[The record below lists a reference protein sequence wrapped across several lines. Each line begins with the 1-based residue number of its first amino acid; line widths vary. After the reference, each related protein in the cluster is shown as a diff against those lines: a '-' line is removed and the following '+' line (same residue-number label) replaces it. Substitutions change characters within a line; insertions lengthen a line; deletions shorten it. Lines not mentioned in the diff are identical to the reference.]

1 MTPAT
6 VSTGSS
12 PFGVTVDPSSRF
24 AYVPNAYDPNN
35 TVTQYTL
42 DSVTGLLTPNGEVA
56 AGNQPTSVAV
66 NPSSNAAY
74 VNRVDSTVS
83 EYGIDSSGN
92 LVPKNT
98 IATGQE
104 PFRIAVDPAGIFAY
118 VANETGSVSIYA
130 LNSNGSLTNVG
141 GNGNHDRQC
150 LIGGCDRNKEVA
162 GPCVIERCILR
173 SQRFG

>member
-1 MTPAT
+1 LTPITPAT
-6 VSTGSS
+6 ASTGSS
-12 PFGVTVDPSSRF
+12 PLGVTVDPSSRF

-42 DSVTGLLTPNGEVA
+42 DSVAGLLTPNGEVT

-74 VNRVDSTVS
+74 VVNRADSTVS

-92 LVPKNT
+92 LVLKNK

-104 PFRIAVDPAGIFAY
+104 PFRVALDPSGGFAH

-130 LNSNGSLTNVG
+130 INSNGSLTS
-141 GNGNHDRQC
+141 
-150 LIGGCDRNKEVA
+150 A
-162 GPCVIERCILR
+162 GTAITTGRPYRWL
-173 SQRFG
+173 

>member
-6 VSTGSS
+6 ASTGSS
-12 PFGVTVDPSSRF
+12 PLGVTVDPSSRF

-42 DSVTGLLTPNGEVA
+42 DSVAGLLTPNGEVT

-74 VNRVDSTVS
+74 VVNRADSTVS

-92 LVPKNT
+92 LVLKNT

-104 PFRIAVDPAGIFAY
+104 PFRIAVDPPA
-118 VANETGSVSIYA
+118 A
-130 LNSNGSLTNVG
+130 LLT
-141 GNGNHDRQC
+141 
-150 LIGGCDRNKEVA
+150 
-162 GPCVIERCILR
+162 
-173 SQRFG
+173 